1 MKRYRQ
7 LRRLQPD
14 ADRRSAVKT
23 LRSFAH
29 RPEAATRRLA
39 HAPQASLPTSE
50 GMDVLISLQYANGRI
65 HEATYTTSDKLSPDV
80 EFDLHGRRWR
90 VVGPTKRRRVSGDAP
105 RTLCVS
111 TGANSRLPLRS
122 ASKP

>member
-14 ADRRSAVKT
+14 AGLIGRR
-23 LRSFAH
+23 
-29 RPEAATRRLA
+29 AATRRLA
-39 HAPQASLPTSE
+39 HAPQGSLTISE

-65 HEATYTTSDKLSPDV
+65 HEATYSTSDKLRPDA

-90 VVGPTKRRRVSGDAP
+90 VVGPTKTRRVSGDAS
-105 RTLCVS
+105 RMLCVS
-111 TGANSRLPLRS
+111 TGASSRLPPPS
-122 ASKP
+122 TSKP